1 MKLKVDFIENDISFS
16 NDSVVSIEIEN
27 KKYFYRFV
35 KGLHDFTNG
44 LKPEEY
50 QFYDDENKEINP
62 SIQIFLDYF
71 SFDIETK
78 KTTTELYKNIMNNV
92 DENASKELINN
103 YKKIYTTLSKTLR
116 NIDLPLVIQ
125 QEFDL
130 ETLLKAFKVSI
141 QKKEELLDN
150 LLLLIDVEKLLKIH
164 TLQIFVNLKQYL
176 TKEEL
181 IEFYKYAIYN
191 NVQILLVDSQ
201 TYGISLNNE
210 KKLVIDENLD
220 EFML

>member
-1 MKLKVDFIENDISFS
+1 M
-16 NDSVVSIEIEN
+16 
-27 KKYFYRFV
+27 
-35 KGLHDFTNG
+35 
-44 LKPEEY
+44 
-50 QFYDDENKEINP
+50 
-62 SIQIFLDYF
+62 
-71 SFDIETK
+71 
-78 KTTTELYKNIMNNV
+78 
-92 DENASKELINN
+92 
-103 YKKIYTTLSKTLR
+103 
-116 NIDLPLVIQ
+116 
-125 QEFDL
+125 
-130 ETLLKAFKVSI
+130 
-141 QKKEELLDN
+141 
-150 LLLLIDVEKLLKIH
+150 LIDVEKLLKIH